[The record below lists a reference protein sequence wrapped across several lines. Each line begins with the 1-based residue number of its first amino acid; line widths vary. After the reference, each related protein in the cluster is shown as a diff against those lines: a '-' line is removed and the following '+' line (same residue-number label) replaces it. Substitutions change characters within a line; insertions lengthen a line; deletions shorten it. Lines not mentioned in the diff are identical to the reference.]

1 MRLNR
6 SFLRAVATTL
16 VAVMLIGAFGTSAE
30 AGLFSRMRDTVNR
43 NPVRAALSGVAVAGG
58 AILAAPYLASA
69 LGFASGT
76 AVAGAGAAAVGVA
89 GAASGIASIGTAI
102 WGGVVAAGGFVTGA
116 VGAVGAAIGG
126 VLSGVAGFIGGIIA
140 SPLFIPALGVIAAAA
155 VGYVL
160 WKRYRR
166 QRQTIGRGSDLPAAV
181 PSVGLPTAEILVR
194 PGVGMP
200 TGASRPAVEIPVHGS
215 REPVAQRPQAPVSVE
230 APPAATPVNAS
241 TALKSAHADY
251 IRAYNRYISLVT
263 DIGGSENPDEEL
275 RSNMLRSDV
284 QRALN
289 DYREAYNQYITLL
302 RQSNSK

>member
-6 SFLRAVATTL
+6 SFLKAVATTL

-30 AGLFSRMRDTVNR
+30 ASLFSRMRDTVKR

-76 AVAGAGAAAVGVA
+76 AVAGVGAAAVGVA

-116 VGAVGAAIGG
+116 IGAVGAAIGG

-140 SPLFIPALGVIAAAA
+140 SPLFIPALCVIAAAA

-166 QRQTIGRGSDLPAAV
+166 QRQTIGRGSDLPAAGS
-181 PSVGLPTAEILVR
+181 SVWLPTAAR

-200 TGASRPAVEIPVHGS
+200 TGARTPAVEIPVHGS
-215 REPVAQRPQAPVSVE
+215 RVPVAQQPQAPVSVE

-263 DIGGSENPDEEL
+263 NIGGSENPDEEL